1 MRVFKTTYTSKDGR
15 AVEADKWY
23 VEFADHREKVRR
35 LAGFNF
41 GRRGK
46 TNYVEIIPPGFIHR
60 LHVEDPAHYDEQ
72 GRYLWWGD

>member
-1 MRVFKTTYTSKDGR
+1 MITFMVIL
-15 AVEADKWY
+15 AVVLAW
-23 VEFADHREKVRR
+23 